1 MDLNDAVLTCGVNLQ
16 WMNVLGVIGR
26 KLTYKIATL
35 RLIRN
40 DIRELFIELTTDK
53 SKPLKFRMKN
63 IIMHKKFMSEGKAS
77 INFKTE
83 NCVMYISN
91 APPAPLMYFLRTV
104 FIKINGNEQIDEI
117 AAQKQLRAHMLSEK
131 PSIFEEVSPVT
142 TSEMVLARKKA
153 GLITKNTPL
162 LGESRKRKYEEIRN
176 GDGLMNKAPAAKRLY
191 QESPQNDLKAEDS
204 IKLCTEQMEVLR
216 ACTSGKNVFFTGSAG
231 TGKSFLLRKIISA
244 LPPDG
249 TVSTASTGVAAC
261 LISGVTLHGFA
272 GIGSGEASLQ
282 RCYELASRP
291 SSAQAWR
298 KCKRLIIDEISMVDG
313 EFFDKIEAVA
323 RHVRR
328 NDRPFGGIQLI
339 LCGDFLQLPPVT
351 KRNPTLGNV
360 DAQQQRFCFQS
371 NAWEKCIEF
380 VFELKD
386 VHRQSDPEFIKILN
400 HIRIGHVNEGI
411 TKRLIATSKQIIE
424 SNGILATQLCSHTN
438 DADCINETKLENL
451 AGEKVLFKA
460 EDSDAH
466 MTKQLDAQVQVT
478 SELYLKVNAQVM
490 LLKNVNISSGLV
502 NGARGVVVRIEKG
515 LPVVRFKNNME
526 YTCKQEKWIIKT
538 PSGGTVTRRQVPLKL
553 AWAFSIHKSQGLTLD
568 CVEMSL
574 SKVFEAGQA
583 YVALSRAKSLDSL
596 RILDFDAK
604 QVWANAH
611 VLQYYKLFRRRLQN
625 ITMIPL
631 GSRTTEGKERK
642 TAKNANSLDKLKKS
656 LMNKPLV
663 SITQI
668 TSKPRYWLIEHIINS
683 IGKSF
688 QWVASFRHIYVFAVV
703 DTIAAGW
710 LKYITRI
717 GKYMKSPELRIA
729 DALKRLEKYEMLHF
743 DKDTY
748 LKSRDTVLETNDES
762 IVSWSFQIRRPVLS
776 VTGVP

>member
-1 MDLNDAVLTCGVNLQ
+1 MDLNDAVLTCGINIQ
-16 WMNVLGVIGR
+16 WTNALGVIGR
-26 KLTYKIATL
+26 KLSHKIATL

-40 DIRELFIELTTDK
+40 DIRELFIELATDK

-63 IIMHKKFMSEGKAS
+63 IILHKKFMSEGKAS

-91 APPAPLMYFLRTV
+91 APPAPLMYFLRTI
-104 FIKINGNEQIDEI
+104 FIKINGKEQTDEI

-162 LGESRKRKYEEIRN
+162 SGENRKRKYEEIRN
-176 GDGLMNKAPAAKRLY
+176 GDGLLNKASAAKKLY
-191 QESPQNDLKAEDS
+191 QESPQTDLKPEDS
-204 IKLCTEQMEVLR
+204 IKLCVEQMEVLQ

-249 TVSTASTGVAAC
+249 TVPTASTGVAAC

-291 SSAQAWR
+291 TSAQAWR

-313 EFFDKIEAVA
+313 EFFD
-323 RHVRR
+323 
-328 NDRPFGGIQLI
+328 
-339 LCGDFLQLPPVT
+339 
-351 KRNPTLGNV
+351 
-360 DAQQQRFCFQS
+360 
-371 NAWEKCIEF
+371 
-380 VFELKD
+380 
-386 VHRQSDPEFIKILN
+386 
-400 HIRIGHVNEGI
+400 
-411 TKRLIATSKQIIE
+411 IIE
-424 SNGILATQLCSHTN
+424 GNGILATQLCSHTN

-466 MTKQLDAQVQVT
+466 MTKQLDAQVQVA

-490 LLKNVNISSGLV
+490 LLKNLNISSGLV

-515 LPVVRFKNNME
+515 LPVVRFKNKIE

-604 QVWANAH
+604 QVWANAQ

-631 GSRTTEGKERK
+631 GSRTTEERERK
-642 TAKNANSLDKLKKS
+642 TARTANSLNKFKKS
-656 LMNKPLV
+656 LINKPLV
-663 SITQI
+663 SI
-668 TSKPRYWLIEHIINS
+668 S
-683 IGKSF
+683 
-688 QWVASFRHIYVFAVV
+688 
-703 DTIAAGW
+703 
-710 LKYITRI
+710 
-717 GKYMKSPELRIA
+717 
-729 DALKRLEKYEMLHF
+729 
-743 DKDTY
+743 
-748 LKSRDTVLETNDES
+748 
-762 IVSWSFQIRRPVLS
+762 
-776 VTGVP
+776 